1 MEKYLVNIISVPKYK
16 SEHISDLPFCAKDS
30 SALNTIFIEH
40 LGIEEENI
48 KVLGI
53 DPENEVK
60 RTDILRNVRYISR
73 KAEQDDIIIFYFSG
87 HGFSENNSGYLA
99 TFDTEL
105 DLPSDTSIPISRIQ
119 SELKKSQAKII
130 MIIIDSCYSGI
141 EYGKKIN
148 TEMTEDF
155 ENSLFSDI
163 SEGWVI
169 FASCKRNEL
178 SYFLEDNSMSVF
190 TFYLIEGLKGNA
202 DDDNDSNISLE
213 NLNTYVTGMV
223 SRWAIENDKTQTP
236 NMNMELVGTLNF
248 EITNPDTSEDF
259 SLKKE
264 SSNIEK
270 SAQSIVL
277 SSSYYAP
284 FSRQAY
290 GPDGFPIEIMEDIPH
305 EERNDMLNNHNK
317 KFMGRLFTK
326 IINYYNPQQIK
337 YIENGKYE
345 FPFGKLIHNSL
356 DFKSQFNFIVTDEL
370 FTQDITDLLDSLD
383 EQNEI
388 KWDSVEYIFNG
399 NFDLDIV
406 NNIVKEKGFSVV
418 DFQLNE
424 NYSSLCITQKNENE
438 GIVNYSKWKI
448 TFENELQIARI
459 QISQNYGLEKEFFQT
474 IPISELIDI
483 FTIALK
489 N

>member
-16 SEHISDLPFCAKDS
+16 SEHISDLPFCANDS
-30 SALNTIFIEH
+30 LALKGIFIEH

-53 DPENEVK
+53 NPENEVK

-87 HGFSENNSGYLA
+87 HGYSENNLGYLA

-119 SELKKSQAKII
+119 DELKRSQAKII

-141 EYGKKIN
+141 EYGKKFN
-148 TEMTEDF
+148 PKMTEDF

-178 SYFLEDNSMSVF
+178 SYPLEDNSMSVF

-223 SRWAIENDKTQTP
+223 TRWAIENEKTQTP

-248 EITNPDTSEDF
+248 EIANPEISENF
-259 SLKKE
+259 SLIRE

-277 SSSYYAP
+277 TSFYYAP
-284 FSRQAY
+284 SSRQIY
-290 GPDGFPIEIMEDIPH
+290 EPDGFPTDEWEDIPI
-305 EERNDMLNNHNK
+305 EERKNILNNYNK
-317 KFMGRLFTK
+317 NFMGGLFTE
-326 IINYYNPQQIK
+326 ILNYYDPNQIK

-356 DFKSQFNFIVTDEL
+356 NFRSIFDFIVTDEL
-370 FTQDITDLLDSLD
+370 FTSDITDLLNSLD
-383 EQNEI
+383 EQNKI
-388 KWDSVEYIFNG
+388 KWDSLEYIFNG

-406 NNIVKEKGFSVV
+406 NNIVKEKGFSIV
-418 DFQLNE
+418 DFQLQE
-424 NYSSLCITQKNENE
+424 NYSSLSITQKNEND
-438 GIVNYSKWKI
+438 GIANYSKWKI
-448 TFENELQIARI
+448 TFENESQIARI
-459 QISQNYGLEKEFFQT
+459 KISQNYGLEKEFFQT

-483 FTIALK
+483 FTIALI